1 MDMDKIQQAVRLL
14 LEAVGEDTERE
25 GLRDTPVRVARMYAE
40 MFSGIGQD
48 PREHMK
54 AVFTEKY
61 NEIVL
66 IRDIPFH
73 SMCEHHLLPF
83 IGKAHV
89 AYVPNGKVLGLSK
102 FARVVD
108 AYSRRPQVQERLT
121 NQVADLI
128 MEELQPQGVAVI
140 IDASHSCMTLRGIKK
155 PGSSV
160 ITSALRGCFLNEPA
174 SRAEVLSLLHN
185 QVGP

>member
-1 MDMDKIQQAVRLL
+1 MIDQDKIREAIRMY
-14 LEAVGEDTERE
+14 LEGIGEDPARE
-25 GLRDTPVRVARMYAE
+25 GLVGTPDRVARMCAE
-40 MFSGIGQD
+40 IFGGIEQD
-48 PREHMK
+48 PRSLMS

-66 IRDIPFH
+66 VRDISLN

-83 IGKAHV
+83 SGNAHV
-89 AYVPNGKVLGLSK
+89 AYIPNGKVLGLSK

-108 AYSRRPQVQERLT
+108 VYSRRPQVQERLT

-128 MEELQPQGVAVI
+128 MEELAPVGVAVI
-140 IDASHSCMTLRGIKK
+140 IDAVHSCMTLRGVRK

-160 ITSALRGCFLNEPA
+160 VTSALRGLFLA
-174 SRAEVLSLLHN
+174 DTAARSEVLSLLRN
-185 QVGP
+185 QV